1 MRNKELEGKLRRAYS
16 HAAPDVLDS
25 VLSSCEDT
33 KDKVI
38 VMTEQKK
45 RSPWIRRGMGI
56 AAALV
61 LLLGGAA
68 GVRLYSVNRAV
79 ASTVSLDVNPSV
91 EIQVN
96 QKDRVLRVNA
106 LNEDGRIVLG
116 DMNFSGSSLDVTVN
130 ALVGS
135 MLRNGY
141 LSELAN
147 SILVSVDNG
156 DPAKGAALQ
165 TRLTEEI
172 NSLLQTDA
180 FTGAVLSQT
189 VSADGTLEKLADTYG
204 ISLGKAQLIREIAD
218 KNPLYTPEDLAKLT
232 INELNLLASA
242 GSGALDKVESV
253 GTASDKAYIGA
264 DKARDAALRH
274 AGVTA
279 ADAAKLEVELSC
291 EKGVMVYEVEFEAGG
306 YEYDVDVNAKTG
318 DILKSEKERDD
329 DEPTA
334 TRPASG
340 TTSADP
346 GAVTAPLIGEA
357 KAKEIALKNAGVT
370 AGSLI
375 GYAIELDT
383 ENGVMVYEVEFKA
396 GGYEYDYDIDAK
408 TGKILKRQKERDDDR
423 SSAAGTAALI
433 GSAKAKEIAL
443 SHAAVSAD
451 GLRDIAVDLDD
462 KDGAPVYEV
471 EFKSGGYAYDYDI
484 DAKTGKILKNEK
496 EQDD

>member
-1 MRNKELEGKLRRAYS
+1 
-16 HAAPDVLDS
+16 
-25 VLSSCEDT
+25 
-33 KDKVI
+33 
-38 VMTEQKK
+38 
-45 RSPWIRRGMGI
+45 MGI

-156 DPAKGAALQ
+156 DPAKGVALQ

-334 TRPASG
+334 TRPPPHHVRRSRRRHGPPHRGGQGQGDRAKERRRDRWQPDRLCHRAGYGKRCHGVRGGIQSRAATNTITTSTPKPARFSSARRNG
-340 TTSADP
+340 TTTESP
-346 GAVTAPLIGEA
+346 PPAPPL
-357 KAKEIALKNAGVT
+357 
-370 AGSLI
+370 
-375 GYAIELDT
+375 
-383 ENGVMVYEVEFKA
+383 
-396 GGYEYDYDIDAK
+396 
-408 TGKILKRQKERDDDR
+408 
-423 SSAAGTAALI
+423 SSAAPRRRRSLFPTPPCPPMACGMLPSIWTTRTAPR
-433 GSAKAKEIAL
+433 STRWN
-443 SHAAVSAD
+443 SNPAAMPTTM
-451 GLRDIAVDLDD
+451 I
-462 KDGAPVYEV
+462 
-471 EFKSGGYAYDYDI
+471 
-484 DAKTGKILKNEK
+484 
-496 EQDD
+496 

>member
-189 VSADGTLEKLADTYG
+189 VSADSTLQKLADTYG

-306 YEYDVDVNAKTG
+306 YEYDYDVNAKTG
-318 DILKSEKERDD
+318 DIMKSEKERDD
-329 DEPTA
+329 EPSQ
-334 TRPASG
+334 PIS
-340 TTSADP
+340 

-423 SSAAGTAALI
+423 ISAALI

-451 GLRDIAVDLDD
+451 GLRDVAVDLDD